1 MSFQGLHS
9 ALSGLRVAQ
18 QQLAVIS
25 NNVANATTPGYTR
38 KILPQSTQVVNSTGQ
53 IMGVQSETMI
63 RRVDLNLEKELWT
76 QVSTV
81 SAFDV
86 KATYLDTIEKFH
98 GPTDKERSIAAQ
110 IAELKDKFAALSDSP
125 SDGFLQQS
133 TLAQAQQVAQKFNEF
148 GNLITDMRNNA
159 QDEIVAAVD
168 QINDLLGTIAKLN
181 RDIKGDGNLTRS
193 VAGLQDKRDEAIKEL
208 AGLIDITSFTRG
220 DGVIVIQTSRGTQL
234 TDENATEVFFDP
246 SIIGP
251 ATTYPGSV
259 SGIYVGGDPL
269 TNLTSVD
276 ITDTDVGGKI
286 GGLIDLRD
294 NVLVQYQAQND
305 ELAHKLALRME
316 AQGLRLFTDASN
328 TVPSDAPPDISIIP
342 PVAVSY
348 VGFASVIRVNQD
360 IIDNIA
366 LLQQGTYTSDISI
379 PPASNEV
386 IRRVIQFGFST
397 VNYQQADGT
406 TDLAVALPATDLQ
419 NWLGLFSQNN
429 VVGGIDLSSFPQ
441 IDDGVPGGGDIADEL
456 QDYFPNWPNDD
467 SFQITFEEAR
477 TGLGPTTITID
488 LSDAGVN
495 FPLGPGVNDA
505 LDQIIAEINAQITA
519 AALPVGLTSSATR
532 NTNGQLSIL
541 SRGNVTL
548 AATGFVNEMGAT
560 AFSAMGFSE
569 GTYVTEDPHFDVQV
583 GTGALVRITIEPG
596 EDQNDLVNKLEYDPL
611 TEQGVPGLWV
621 DLDAGTG
628 QLTIR
633 PGIDD
638 SNGGID
644 YGGDMRLVAGP
655 GTTNGAINPALAA
668 LPSGVNIL
676 SALFGSYSVVG
687 PTVSETSPVQN
698 VEYAS
703 ETYLGSGVF
712 VPFRRNYLG
721 PEANVNTNI
730 LTGNGIIDFSQKM
743 VNAQAQDSIVNS
755 SQREDAVS
763 LRDLLQQRLLGESG
777 VNIDEELSMLIIVQ
791 TAYAA
796 AARAVS
802 AADEMF
808 QDLLNAV

>member
-548 AATGFVNEMGAT
+548 AATGFVNEMGTT
-560 AFSAMGFSE
+560 AFSALGFSE